1 MRILSRTQSS
11 PSRRGFTL
19 IELLVVIAII
29 AVLVALLLPAV
40 QQARE
45 AARRTQCKNNLK
57 QLGLAMHNHHE
68 QYDAFPSTVSTLF
81 HSWSAQLLPFVDQNP
96 LANIY
101 DFKSNSTDVANRPA
115 VQYQLPFHICPSVP
129 GSPRMDVRFKTSTP
143 SSPDVWSAA
152 ISDYA
157 GSYGPETSRMWTAP
171 VVTTVPKPDTSSSA
185 QTGFFAGTAA
195 LGSRGRQSRD
205 ILDGLSN
212 TIMFFEQAGAPFVY
226 RKGVKEPG
234 SGELTGTL
242 YVSLRSWARTNCS
255 LVRAYKP
262 SATAYAAADYTSGTR
277 TINHTNNISIYSFHT
292 GMANVAL
299 GDGSVRSLSENISL
313 DVIIGL
319 LTAQNSEVVG
329 EY

>member
-1 MRILSRTQSS
+1 MQRVPKRSSVRSRA
-11 PSRRGFTL
+11 GFTL

-29 AVLVALLLPAV
+29 AVLIALLLPAV

-68 QYDAFPSTVSTLF
+68 QYGAFPSTISTTF

-96 LANIY
+96 LAYIY
-101 DFKSNSTDVANRPA
+101 DYKSNSTDVANQDA
-115 VQYQLPFHICPSVP
+115 VKFQLPFHICPSVP
-129 GSPRMDVRFKTSTP
+129 GGPRLDVRFTTGWP
-143 SSPDVWSAA
+143 AA

-157 GSYGPETSRMWTAP
+157 GSYGPETTRMWTAP
-171 VVTTVPKPDTSSSA
+171 VVTTVPKPDTTASA

-205 ILDGLSN
+205 ITDGLSN
-212 TIMFFEQAGAPFVY
+212 TIMFFEQAGAPYVY

-234 SGELTGTL
+234 SGEATGTL

-255 LVRAYKP
+255 LVRAYK
-262 SATAYAAADYTSGTR
+262 STATAYAAADYTSGTR
-277 TINHTNNISIYSFHT
+277 TINHTNNLSIYSFHT
-292 GMANVAL
+292 GIANVGM
-299 GDGSVRSLSENISL
+299 GDGSVRSVNENISL

-319 LTAQNSEVVG
+319 LTAQNGEVVS
-329 EY
+329 EF